1 MSDRQQESVAASRS
15 TTRPDDTTDRSDA
28 AARSADDTATPGDP
42 VLRVAGLRKAFD
54 DTLAVDDVSF
64 DVSRGSFFALLGP
77 SGCGKTTTLRCIAGL
92 ETPDDGRIDLAGTDV
107 TRTPANRRDA
117 HLVFQDLVLFPH
129 MTVAENV
136 GYGLARRGVPEPERE
151 ERVADLL
158 DLIGLPDAGDRDPE
172 SLSGGQQQRVA
183 LARALAP
190 EPSLVLLDEPLSSL
204 DRKLREEMRSELQR
218 IQREVGTTF
227 LYVTHDQESAMTMA
241 DRVAVMRDGRL
252 VETGDPERLY
262 ADPDTEFVAR
272 FFGDATVFRGTRD
285 AGAGVVRTDAG
296 LSVPV
301 ADEPDAGD
309 GERVT
314 VVVRPESVA
323 VGEAVG
329 WDDVSGERRDDAV
342 GDGRANRVDES
353 DDRVEATVVS
363 VSYHG
368 THYEYDLE
376 LADGTTL
383 RARDRR
389 RVAGP
394 DESVSVAVESGIV
407 VAPDEEREGGA
418 G

>member
-1 MSDRQQESVAASRS
+1 MSDRQPEAVVDARTAAETADRDAEQVTESE
-15 TTRPDDTTDRSDA
+15 TDTE
-28 AARSADDTATPGDP
+28 P
-42 VLRVAGLRKAFD
+42 VLRVAGLRKEFG
-54 DTLAVDDVSF
+54 DTLAVDDVSL

-92 ETPDDGRIDLAGTDV
+92 ESPDAGRIDLAGTDV
-107 TRTPANRRDA
+107 TRTPANRRDT

-136 GYGLARRGVPEPERE
+136 AYGLARRGVPETERE

-158 DLIGLPDAGDRDPE
+158 ELIGLPDAGDRDPE
-172 SLSGGQQQRVA
+172 SLSGGQRQRVA

-241 DRVAVMRDGRL
+241 DHVAVMRDGRL

-262 ADPDTEFVAR
+262 AAPDTEFVAR
-272 FFGDATVFRGTRD
+272 FFGDATVFRGVVD
-285 AGAGVVRTDAG
+285 AEAGVVRTDAG
-296 LSVPV
+296 LAVPV
-301 ADEPDAGD
+301 ADSELEDGDDDASDDDHAPAD

-314 VVVRPESVA
+314 VVVRPESVV
-323 VGEAVG
+323 VGTGAG
-329 WDDVSGERRDDAV
+329 SRDGAT
-342 GDGRANRVDES
+342 DGLDGG
-353 DDRVEATVVS
+353 VEATVVS
-363 VSYHG
+363 AAYHG

-376 LADGTTL
+376 LADGTAL
-383 RARDRR
+383 RAHDRDRP
-389 RVAGP
+389 ADP
-394 DESVSVAVESGIV
+394 DETVTVRVESGTV
-407 VAPDEEREGGA
+407 VEPDTEREARGD
-418 G
+418 

>member
-1 MSDRQQESVAASRS
+1 MSDRPPEPVA
-15 TTRPDDTTDRSDA
+15 DDRVRSDA
-28 AARSADDTATPGDP
+28 TDRPPTETAEVTDGADAASETATDATP

-54 DTLAVDDVSF
+54 DTLAVDDVSL
-64 DVSRGSFFALLGP
+64 DVSQGSFFALLGP
-77 SGCGKTTTLRCIAGL
+77 SGCGKTTTLRCVAGL
-92 ETPDDGRIDLAGTDV
+92 ETPDAGRIELAGTDV
-107 TRTPANRRDA
+107 TRTPANRRDT

-136 GYGLARRGVPEPERE
+136 AYGLARQGVPAAERE
-151 ERVADLL
+151 TRVADLL
-158 DLIGLPDAGDRDPE
+158 ELIGLPDAGDRDPE

-204 DRKLREEMRSELQR
+204 DRQLREEMRSELQR

-272 FFGDATVFRGTRD
+272 FFGDATVFRGSVD
-285 AGAGVVRTDAG
+285 AAAGVVETDAG

-301 ADEPDAGD
+301 AGEDAAD

-314 VVVRPESVA
+314 VVVRPESVV
-323 VGEAVG
+323 VGTDAPG
-329 WDDVSGERRDDAV
+329 ADDGTPA
-342 GDGRANRVDES
+342 
-353 DDRVEATVVS
+353 VEATVVS
-363 VSYHG
+363 VAYHG
-368 THYEYDLE
+368 THYEYDLR

-383 RARDRR
+383 RAHSSDHA
-389 RVAGP
+389 VQSGA
-394 DESVSVAVESGIV
+394 SVAVRVESGILV
-407 VAPDEEREGGA
+407 EPDPERGTRGD
-418 G
+418 

>member
-1 MSDRQQESVAASRS
+1 MSDRPADAVADTRSTAETDVVEADDATAASPAS
-15 TTRPDDTTDRSDA
+15 EVE
-28 AARSADDTATPGDP
+28 PGADP
-42 VLRVAGLRKAFD
+42 VLRVAGLRKAFG
-54 DTLAVDDVSF
+54 DTLAVDGVSL

-107 TRTPANRRDA
+107 TRTPANRRDT

-136 GYGLARRGVPEPERE
+136 AYGLARRGVPEPERE
-151 ERVADLL
+151 TRVADLL
-158 DLIGLPDAGDRDPE
+158 DLIGLPDAGDRDPA

-262 ADPDTEFVAR
+262 ADPETEFVAR
-272 FFGDATVFRGTRD
+272 FFGDATVFRGTAD
-285 AGAGVVRTDAG
+285 TDAGVVRTDTG

-301 ADEPDAGD
+301 AGEPEAGD
-309 GERVT
+309 GETVT
-314 VVVRPESVA
+314 VVVRPESVV
-323 VGEAVG
+323 VGPGGAG
-329 WDDVSGERRDDAV
+329 APGRDDGADSGV
-342 GDGRANRVDES
+342 R
-353 DDRVEATVVS
+353 ATVVS

-368 THYEYDLE
+368 THYEYDIE
-376 LADGTTL
+376 LADGTAL
-383 RARDRR
+383 RAHDRDRT
-389 RVAGP
+389 AGP
-394 DESVSVAVESGIV
+394 GGTVTVRVESGTV
-407 VAPDEEREGGA
+407 VEPDAERETRA